1 MTQNDNEISDLFFRN
16 ISEPEPLDKSTEES
30 LTEDTSA
37 NTSNEPEAAEEPE
50 FEVADFSEPV
60 VPTDNNVT
68 ELPAE
73 NHYETTVIKKKR
85 SMLAPVVGICIL
97 LAVTIT
103 AVWYVL
109 SHGDNAEESS
119 IHVSLDTLFD
129 FHSPIDEALGADE
142 ISEMLLT
149 QSSKLDAS
157 FTIVSF
163 PDTPEFSG
171 LSMDYL
177 LMRDIDKKKASAEV
191 AFSYRKAA
199 MLSATAYADKDNI
212 CLKIPSL
219 SPGVFTIDS
228 SNIGSQ
234 IEKSPLFTEFNETA
248 DECSLFLDL
257 LDSFNIEDLFSSVST
272 AANDIDLLS
281 TVINKLASTYP
292 EDYKKIVNGIT
303 SESIEADSA
312 GNEGTKITL
321 SEESIE
327 LFIKDILTLALDD
340 KDCKSFLDKYFQ
352 LLYSAN
358 SDSVN
363 ANTSFDD
370 IMDDIYSRMRIALV
384 SAGTAFAES
393 FNQDISLTI
402 YKNAKGQLVSLT
414 SKNLIEADGEF
425 AEINFYITSQ
435 SSENP
440 ADSMT
445 FQIDFSADGETISI
459 KLINICNRNSE
470 ELKHQQSLVFSDA
483 DEIMAFSHSRSY
495 NTKSGNY
502 KESFDVLNNSDKVL
516 NLNLNGTMNKGS
528 GYSFTINSM
537 ELEAADEI
545 IFSAVGEI
553 SISKLN
559 EEILKPAGTEY
570 RIFEMSKEEWEP
582 IIENIS
588 DNMDSLERTFDSY
601 NFNN

>member
-1 MTQNDNEISDLFFRN
+1 MAQNDNEISDLFFRN
-16 ISEPEPLDKSTEES
+16 LSEPEPLNKTTEES
-30 LTEDTSA
+30 LAEDMPA
-37 NTSNEPEAAEEPE
+37 NASNEPEAAEEPE
-50 FEVADFSEPV
+50 IETADFSQPV
-60 VPTDNNVT
+60 VPTDSNIT
-68 ELPAE
+68 GLPAE
-73 NHYETTVIKKKR
+73 NRYETTVIKKKR

-119 IHVSLDTLFD
+119 LPVSLDTLFD
-129 FHSPIDEALGADE
+129 FHSPIDEALGVDE
-142 ISEMLLT
+142 ISEILLT

-157 FTIVSF
+157 FTIASF

-171 LSMDYL
+171 LSMDYSF
-177 LMRDIDKKKASAEV
+177 MRDINKKKASAEA

-219 SPGVFTIDS
+219 SSGVFTIDS

-234 IEKSPLFTEFNETA
+234 IEKSPLFTEFNETS
-248 DECSLFLDL
+248 DEYGLFLDL
-257 LDSFNIEDLFSSVST
+257 LDSFDIEDLFSSVSN
-272 AANDIDLLS
+272 AADDINLLS

-340 KDCKSFLDKYFQ
+340 KDCKTFLDKYLQ
-352 LLYSAN
+352 LIYAAN
-358 SDSVN
+358 SASAD
-363 ANTSFDD
+363 ADTSFDD
-370 IMDDIYSRMRIALV
+370 MMDNIYSQMRIALV
-384 SAGTAFAES
+384 SAGTSFAES

-414 SKNLIEADGEF
+414 SKNSIEANGEL

-445 FQIDFSADGETISI
+445 FQLDFSADGETVSI
-459 KLINICNRNSE
+459 KFINICNRNSE
-470 ELKHQQSLVFSDA
+470 ELKHQQSLIFSDA

-495 NTKSGNY
+495 NPKSGNY
-502 KESFDVLNNSDKVL
+502 EESFDVLNNSDKVW
-516 NLNLNGTMNKGS
+516 NLNLNGTMKKDS
-528 GYSFTINSM
+528 GYSFTINNM

-545 IFSAVGEI
+545 VFSAVGDI
-553 SISKLN
+553 RISKLD
-559 EEILKPAGTEY
+559 EEILKPTGTEY
-570 RIFEMSKEEWEP
+570 KIFEMSKEELEP

-588 DNMDSLERTFDSY
+588 DNMDALEQTFDSY